1 LNVTEFFLGLR
12 RIEWVILRLKTPQS
26 WGLQG
31 AFAFLQDLNLASLMD
46 GASIETSTAAL
57 GYVFVSWFSTGTDG
71 ARDLW

>member
-1 LNVTEFFLGLR
+1 
-12 RIEWVILRLKTPQS
+12 LKTLQS

-31 AFAFLQDLNLASLMD
+31 AFAFLRDLNLASLMD